1 MFEDRQMWMYRTTSS
16 ATIDL
21 TGFEVEAV
29 DGSIGHVD
37 SATQDIGVA
46 AVVVDTGPWIFGRKT
61 RSKTLRSTTRRL
73 RRRIPRPIGL
83 LLQPALGRPAS
94 ERVNQGIAPPRG
106 RWPPGEEH
114 AMDSKADIDPKVV
127 SKP

>member
-1 MFEDRQMWMYRTTSS
+1 VDASGEVGTTPSEGRRRLFEDRDMWMYRTTSS

-37 SATQDIGVA
+37 SATEDIGVA

-61 RSKTLRSTTRRL
+61 RSTTLRSTTQTITTTNTATDRAPTTTSFGTPGVRTSETGYCAAK
-73 RRRIPRPIGL
+73 RPMATG
-83 LLQPALGRPAS
+83 
-94 ERVNQGIAPPRG
+94 
-106 RWPPGEEH
+106 
-114 AMDSKADIDPKVV
+114 
-127 SKP
+127 